1 MSVVRE
7 GLRRVVLNLPSW
19 NPVKMADERG
29 TLGENLETGRYLIAD
44 NFNDTEEIVKKDV
57 FNFENIDIQCNKKE
71 EDFKLELRL

>member
-29 TLGENLETGRYLIAD
+29 TLRENFETGRYLIAD
-44 NFNDTEEIVKKDV
+44 NFNNTEENAKKDV
-57 FNFENIDIQCNKKE
+57 FNFENISIECNKKRG
-71 EDFKLELRL
+71 RL

>member
-29 TLGENLETGRYLIAD
+29 TGGNLETGKCLIAD
-44 NFNDTEEIVKKDV
+44 NFNNTEENVKKDV
-57 FNFENIDIQCNKKE
+57 FNFENISIECKK
-71 EDFKLELRL
+71 KRGRL